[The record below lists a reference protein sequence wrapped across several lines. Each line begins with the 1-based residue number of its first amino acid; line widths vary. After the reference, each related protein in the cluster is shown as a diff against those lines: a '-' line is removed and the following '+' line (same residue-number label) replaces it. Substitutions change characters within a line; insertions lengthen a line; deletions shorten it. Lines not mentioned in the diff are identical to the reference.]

1 MNIPEA
7 FQRSPKYTK
16 KKTKKLKKTK
26 TKMRKKK

>member
-16 KKTKKLKKTK
+16 KKIKKAKKKIKKT
-26 TKMRKKK
+26 